1 MKYFTSDLHFD
12 HPFVAALRGYTT
24 DNTPVEDIRSM
35 SVEERYKHV
44 DVDAHDHMLLDNL
57 LRLGKD
63 DELWVLGDVASG
75 SARSR
80 EKAVQLLGQLHVP
93 RKHRHLI
100 LGNHESG
107 MHPNAKAMADWGE
120 VFSEIAVNGVTTI
133 TDCMGLPM
141 PMTATLSHFPLL
153 RSFQFGITPDGCA
166 ANALDP
172 KWVPYALPAPSRL
185 HLHGHTHAK
194 TPFEFPG
201 DDNQVNIGV
210 DAWNGRPVS
219 EQDIF
224 GLYLSADR
232 KLHPLLRL

>member
-120 VFSEIAVNGVTTI
+120 VFSEIAVNGVTTE
-133 TDCMGLPM
+133 TV
-141 PMTATLSHFPLL
+141 PLGQSVDVEVAGKAC
-153 RSFQFGITPDGCA
+153 RVSVDGIDRGRV
-166 ANALDP
+166 ALGY
-172 KWVPYALPAPSRL
+172 VC
-185 HLHGHTHAK
+185 G
-194 TPFEFPG
+194 
-201 DDNQVNIGV
+201 
-210 DAWNGRPVS
+210 
-219 EQDIF
+219 
-224 GLYLSADR
+224 
-232 KLHPLLRL
+232 

>member
-12 HPFVAALRGYTT
+12 HPFVAALRGYIT
-24 DNTPVEDIRSM
+24 DDTPVEDIRSM

-75 SARSR
+75 STRSR

-120 VFSEIAVNGVTTI
+120 AFSEIAVNGVTTVS
-133 TDCMGLPM
+133 DCMCLPV
-141 PMTATLSHFPLL
+141 TATLSHFPLL

-172 KWVPYALPAPSRL
+172 KWVSYALSAPTRL

-194 TPFEFPG
+194 TPFEFLG
-201 DDNQVNIGV
+201 DDDQVNIGV

-219 EQDIF
+219 EHDIF

-232 KLHPLLRL
+232 KPHPPLQL